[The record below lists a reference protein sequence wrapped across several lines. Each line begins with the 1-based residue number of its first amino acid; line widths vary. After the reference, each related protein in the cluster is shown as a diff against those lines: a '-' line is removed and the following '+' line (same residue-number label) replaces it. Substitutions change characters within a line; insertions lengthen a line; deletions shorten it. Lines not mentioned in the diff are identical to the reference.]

1 MGKRQIISDF
11 IHNENTNSGF
21 LIDNS
26 LFDQLFNRKAIS
38 YIWWER
44 KMISDFMNNENTKK
58 ISHFCLVSYDKN
70 SNKNK
75 YTQIVER

>member
-26 LFDQLFNRKAIS
+26 LFDQLFNGKAIS

-58 ISHFCLVSYDKN
+58 ISHFCLVSMTK
-70 SNKNK
+70 
-75 YTQIVER
+75 IVTKTSKSKIVQL